1 MEMCC
6 KKYVFGRT
14 SADRC
19 FYVKK
24 GNSYFFH
31 IKLETVSQF
40 LHSCF
45 PLAEVTSN
53 VLARSSQYPEII
65 PFKIPFVPPK
75 KVSFPEDNVKASW
88 KYNLVPSLP
97 LKKKIL
103 SILARDSLKI
113 KIELFP

>member
-14 SADRC
+14 SANGC

-24 GNSYFFH
+24 GNSNFFH

-45 PLAEVTSN
+45 PLAEVTGN

-65 PFKIPFVPPK
+65 AFKISFVPPK
-75 KVSFPEDNVKASW
+75 KVSFPEDNIKTSW

-97 LKKKIL
+97 PKKKIL
-103 SILARDSLKI
+103 LIRA
-113 KIELFP
+113 ETP